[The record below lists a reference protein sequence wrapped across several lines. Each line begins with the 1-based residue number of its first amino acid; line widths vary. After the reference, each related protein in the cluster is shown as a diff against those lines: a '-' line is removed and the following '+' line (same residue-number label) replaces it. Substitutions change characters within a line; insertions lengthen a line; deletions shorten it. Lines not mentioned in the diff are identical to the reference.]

1 MAMGM
6 MLLRPNDGQRL
17 SQGASD
23 WYMRFHSNFRH
34 VKREVDP
41 PEIKSFVVSSTINV
55 SFQTKILY
63 TIDFRYNNNDKCP
76 PSNPN
81 LSYDFLS
88 IAIRSLRLKQ

>member
-1 MAMGM
+1 MRKSYSQVYLVSMAMGM
-6 MLLRPNDGQRL
+6 MLLGQNDGQRL

-55 SFQTKILY
+55 SFQTNIFY
-63 TIDFRYNNNDKCP
+63 TMDFR
-76 PSNPN
+76 
-81 LSYDFLS
+81 
-88 IAIRSLRLKQ
+88 

>member
-1 MAMGM
+1 MRKSCGNVYLACMVIGM
-6 MLLRPNDGQRL
+6 MLLRQNDGQRL

-55 SFQTKILY
+55 SLKNLY
-63 TIDFRYNNNDKCP
+63 IVYNRYFEMMITIV
-76 PSNPN
+76 
-81 LSYDFLS
+81 LSLTIIYF
-88 IAIRSLRLKQ
+88 